1 MEEERQLI
9 DSGTPRPPIRRSVLA
24 AMAVFAV
31 LASSCSGGTD
41 DTSASDVDLGDPG
54 DCIVVDITVSSEK
67 IELINALAKEYNEQG
82 DTVSGGTC
90 IFVRPQK
97 RASGAAAQQL
107 AAGWDEQ
114 TDGPMP
120 VIWSPA
126 SSAWGAITNQRLLN
140 AGEEPIAPDDA
151 TPFMLTPLTIAMPE
165 PMAEALGYP
174 DQPISFADIVT
185 LSQDPQGWATYGHP
199 EWGPFRLGKTN
210 PNFST
215 SGLSALIAQN
225 YAAVG
230 KTSGLSGE
238 DLANP
243 AVIEFG
249 TAIENSVVHYGD
261 TTLTFLNN
269 WYRADRSGTALTY
282 ASAAAVEEKSILD
295 YNAGN
300 PDGILEPGEEPVEPR
315 IPLVAVYPSE
325 GTLYSDNPFFI
336 LDAPWV
342 SADQTEAAEKFQAF
356 VQLPENQEKVLE
368 FGFRPGNP
376 DVEIAAPITAANG
389 VDPLQPETL
398 LEVPQPEVMI
408 DLLDA
413 WDRQRKGARVLMVLD
428 VSGSMGEQASAE
440 GLDTKLDLA
449 KSAAVD
455 ALDAFK
461 AEDLVGLRVFS
472 TDLGPDQTEDFLDL
486 TPIEPIG
493 ANSERMAREIEGL
506 FPRDGTPLFG
516 VTLASFQQMVDEY
529 DPNAIN
535 AILLLSDGQND
546 DGNPDD
552 DERQREEL
560 LAELR
565 NTATGEGATPVRI
578 FTIAY
583 GADADLATLSAIAEA
598 TDAATY
604 SATDPTTIDKV
615 FAEVVSNF

>member
-1 MEEERQLI
+1 MAAA
-9 DSGTPRPPIRRSVLA
+9 LA
-24 AMAVFAV
+24 CALFA
-31 LASSCSGGTD
+31 AACSGGD
-41 DTSASDVDLGDPG
+41 DDPIAADFDLGDPG
-54 DCIVVDITVSSEK
+54 DCVVVDITVSSEK

-82 DTVSGGTC
+82 DTISGGTC

-107 AAGWDEQ
+107 AAGWNEQ

-126 SSAWGAITNQRLLN
+126 SSAWGAITNQRLLD
-140 AGEEPIAPDDA
+140 ADQEPIASEDA
-151 TPFMLTPLTIAMPE
+151 TPFMLTPLVIAMPE
-165 PMAEALGYP
+165 PMAEALGHP
-174 DQPISFADIVT
+174 EQPISFADIVA
-185 LSQDPQGWATYGHP
+185 LSQDPQGWAGLGHP

-269 WYRADRSGTALTY
+269 WYRADRRGTSLTY

-300 PDGILEPGEEPVEPR
+300 PDGILDPGEEPETPR
-315 IPLVAVYPSE
+315 IPLVAIYPSE

-342 SADQTEAAEKFQAF
+342 SADQKEAAEKFQAF
-356 VQLPENQEKVLE
+356 VQLPENQAKVLD

-376 DVEIAAPITAANG
+376 DVEISSPISAANG
-389 VDPLQPETL
+389 VDPTQPETL
-398 LEVPQPEVMI
+398 LEVPEPEVMI
-408 DLLDA
+408 QLLDA
-413 WDRQRKGARVLMVLD
+413 WDRQRKSARVLMVLD
-428 VSGSMGEQASAE
+428 VSGSMGEQASAD
-440 GLDTKLDLA
+440 GIDTKLDLA
-449 KSAAVD
+449 KSAAID

-472 TDLGPDQTEDFLDL
+472 TGLGADQLQNYLDL
-486 TPIEPIG
+486 APLEPIG
-493 ANSERMAREIEGL
+493 ANSEAMAREIDGL
-506 FPRDGTPLFG
+506 FPRDGTPLFQ
-516 VTLASFQQMVDEY
+516 VTLESFQKMVDEY
-529 DPNAIN
+529 DPSSIN

-546 DGNPDD
+546 DGDPDD

-565 NTATGEGATPVRI
+565 STATGEGATPVRI

>member
-1 MEEERQLI
+1 MAEEHQLI
-9 DSGTPRPPIRRSVLA
+9 NSRIRRSLRPRALMAAALA
-24 AMAVFAV
+24 CALFA
-31 LASSCSGGTD
+31 AACSGGD
-41 DTSASDVDLGDPG
+41 DDSTAADFDLGDPG
-54 DCIVVDITVSSEK
+54 DCVVVDITVSSEK

-82 DTVSGGTC
+82 DTISGGTC

-107 AAGWDEQ
+107 AAGWNEQ

-126 SSAWGAITNQRLLN
+126 SSAWGAITNQRLLD
-140 AGEEPIAPDDA
+140 ADQEPIASEDA
-151 TPFMLTPLTIAMPE
+151 TPFMLTPLVIAMPE
-165 PMAEALGYP
+165 PMAEALGHP
-174 DQPISFADIVT
+174 EQPISFADIVA
-185 LSQDPQGWATYGHP
+185 LSQDPQGWAGLGHP

-269 WYRADRSGTALTY
+269 WYRADRRGTSLTY

-300 PDGILEPGEEPVEPR
+300 PDGILDPGEEPETPR
-315 IPLVAVYPSE
+315 IPLVAIYPSE

-342 SADQTEAAEKFQAF
+342 SADQKEAAEKFQAF
-356 VQLPENQEKVLE
+356 VQLPENQAKVLD

-376 DVEIAAPITAANG
+376 DVEISSPISAANG
-389 VDPLQPETL
+389 VDPTQPETL
-398 LEVPQPEVMI
+398 LEVPEPEVMI
-408 DLLDA
+408 QLLDA
-413 WDRQRKGARVLMVLD
+413 WDRQRKSARVLMVLD
-428 VSGSMGEQASAE
+428 VSGSMGEQASAD
-440 GLDTKLDLA
+440 GIDTKLDLA
-449 KSAAVD
+449 KSAAID

-472 TDLGPDQTEDFLDL
+472 TGLGADQLQNYLDL
-486 TPIEPIG
+486 APLEPIG
-493 ANSERMAREIEGL
+493 ANSEAMAREIDGL
-506 FPRDGTPLFG
+506 FPRDGTPLFQ
-516 VTLASFQQMVDEY
+516 VTLESFQKMVDEY
-529 DPNAIN
+529 DPSSIN

-546 DGNPDD
+546 DGDPDD

-565 NTATGEGATPVRI
+565 STATGEGATPVRI